1 MKTKQV
7 LCHVPNSG
15 PYRFFFYSLDC
26 REPAHMHVERDETV
40 AKIWL
45 TPLRIESTGGFKR
58 AEVNRIWRLTE
69 EKREELL
76 RGWHE
81 HGSS

>member
-1 MKTKQV
+1 MPTI
-7 LCHVPNSG
+7 LYSG

-26 REPAHMHVERDETV
+26 QEPPHVHVERDENV

-45 TPLRIESTGGFKR
+45 TPMRIESTGGFKR
-58 AEVNRIWRLTE
+58 SEINRILRLTE
-69 EKREELL
+69 EKTEALL

-81 HGSS
+81 HCSG

>member
-1 MKTKQV
+1 MPT
-7 LCHVPNSG
+7 LLYSG

-26 REPAHMHVERDETV
+26 REPPHVHVERDQNV

-45 TPLRIESTGGFKR
+45 TPIRVQSTGGFR
-58 AEVNRIWRLTE
+58 RSEINRILKITE
-69 EKREELL
+69 EKLEELL

-81 HGSS
+81 HCRD

>member
-1 MKTKQV
+1 MPTI
-7 LCHVPNSG
+7 LYSG

-26 REPAHMHVERDETV
+26 REPPHVHVERDENV

-45 TPLRIESTGGFKR
+45 TPIRIQTTGGFKR
-58 AEVNRIWRLTE
+58 SEINRILRLAE
-69 EKREELL
+69 EKIEELM

-81 HGSS
+81 HCGD

>member
-1 MKTKQV
+1 
-7 LCHVPNSG
+7 
-15 PYRFFFYSLDC
+15 
-26 REPAHMHVERDETV
+26 MHVERDETV

-58 AEVNRIWRLTE
+58 AEVNRILRLTE